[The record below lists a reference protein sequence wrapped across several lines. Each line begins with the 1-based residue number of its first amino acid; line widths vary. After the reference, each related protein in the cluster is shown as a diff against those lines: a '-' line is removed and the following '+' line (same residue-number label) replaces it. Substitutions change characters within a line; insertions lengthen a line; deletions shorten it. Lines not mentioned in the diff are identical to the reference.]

1 VAVVSYVNN
10 YLSSEDEKEKLSE
23 IFKFL
28 DKNGDGV
35 LSMQEL
41 IDGYSEIY
49 GKAMAQQIATDTFE
63 KLDINQ
69 NGSLEFSEFVA
80 FGLKRQK

>member
-1 VAVVSYVNN
+1 M
-10 YLSSEDEKEKLSE
+10 
-23 IFKFL
+23 
-28 DKNGDGV
+28 DKNGDGT

-49 GKAMAQQIATDTFE
+49 GKAMAEQIAKETFE

-69 NGSLEFSEFVA
+69 NGSL
-80 FGLKRQK
+80 